1 MFETYR
7 DKNAR
12 KKPLAL
18 SIVNVNSAHPAQ
30 HGLNGAP
37 PLNVAQPP
45 AADDA
50 AGDAVT
56 AGVTADAVKPAARLA
71 GANPI
76 ASGVDARASARFATN
91 PVSTGPAAASAFDY
105 AKAIAAYRAQ
115 SIVAVNLVSA
125 AAAPGTVA
133 PGDTAPGDSGKGA
146 VAGAQPAGPHVDHAA
161 GGAHQPN
168 AAQPAGNT
176 PPAAPHAGDD
186 IAASNDNVAAK
197 TASVP
202 GSLLEA
208 GGQANPI
215 AAPTAHAVMSLLK
228 MI

>member
-1 MFETYR
+1 
-7 DKNAR
+7 
-12 KKPLAL
+12 LAL
-18 SIVNVNSAHPAQ
+18 SIVNITSAHPAQ
-30 HGLNGAP
+30 HGLNAAP
-37 PLNVAQPP
+37 SLVGAQPP
-45 AADDA
+45 AGTADDA

-56 AGVTADAVKPAARLA
+56 AGVTADAVKPAGRLA
-71 GANPI
+71 GVNPI
-76 ASGVDARASARFATN
+76 ASAVDARASARFATN

-115 SIVAVNLVSA
+115 SIVAVNLVAA
-125 AAAPGTVA
+125 AAAPGDVA
-133 PGDTAPGDSGKGA
+133 AGETAPGGTGTSA
-146 VAGAQPAGPHVDHAA
+146 IAGAQAAGPHVDHAA
-161 GGAHQPN
+161 GEAHQPN
-168 AAQPAGNT
+168 AAQPAGNNPT
-176 PPAAPHAGDD
+176 APPHAADD
-186 IAASNDNVAAK
+186 VTASNDNVAAK

>member
-1 MFETYR
+1 
-7 DKNAR
+7 
-12 KKPLAL
+12 LAL

-30 HGLNGAP
+30 HGLNAAP
-37 PLNVAQPP
+37 SLNVAQPP
-45 AADDA
+45 AADDS

-71 GANPI
+71 GVNPI

-125 AAAPGTVA
+125 AVAPGTLVA
-133 PGDTAPGDSGKGA
+133 GDTGKGA
-146 VAGAQPAGPHVDHAA
+146 VAGAQPSGPHVDQAA
-161 GGAHQPN
+161 SGAHQPN
-168 AAQPAGNT
+168 AVQPAGNNST
-176 PPAAPHAGDD
+176 ATPHAADD
-186 IAASNDNVAAK
+186 ITASNDNVAAK